1 MQNIQQLDSLSG
13 KQFENLI
20 GQLLRKLRFRIEYQS
35 TGPDGGIDIL
45 ASSEA
50 DLVSGCYIIQCKC
63 YSKKVGVAAVR
74 DLVGVVSD
82 QRANKGILITN
93 AEFTKPALD
102 FAKGNP
108 IELIDGNSL
117 STLLEKHLGQM
128 LKSREEGVLLPPSMI
143 RVAKLFQSNHQSLK
157 ELIDDQQEK
166 LTKNLMIIKPKKFS
180 NLSDETSYFG
190 QNNEEFGNA
199 MDVLNNQVGLLN
211 GRMDEV
217 EPHRIKRNF
226 SLVRSTVKE
235 LLKLQMDIHRACLL
249 EPSEV
254 PNVYPNIDPRR
265 RRIFESEAQ
274 AIQDLYSQYKKVY
287 ATLFRTL
294 STAWGKGLEEVGT
307 FLEFPE
313 KITRGLKKNRQ
324 ENIVFPFSI
333 DLGEMN
339 VEITKG
345 TKITKRLK
353 LLFDELNIL
362 SGSPQDIPEKEMLKA
377 AGNGCLLSIVEVI
390 FLLAL
395 IVLVLYY
402 VI

>member
-13 KQFENLI
+13 KEFENLI
-20 GQLLRKLRFRIEYQS
+20 GQLLHKLRCSIDYQS

-45 ASSEA
+45 ATSEA
-50 DLVSGCYIIQCKC
+50 DLVSGCYIIQCKR

-108 IELIDGNSL
+108 IELIDGSTL
-117 STLLEKHLGQM
+117 STLLEKHLGQI
-128 LKSREEGVLLPPSMI
+128 LKSGEEGVLLPPSMI
-143 RVAKLFQSNHQSLK
+143 RVAKLFQSNHQALK
-157 ELIDDQQEK
+157 QLINDQQEK

-180 NLSDETSYFG
+180 NLFDETSYFG
-190 QNNEEFGNA
+190 QNTEEFGNA
-199 MDVLNNQVGLLN
+199 MDVLNNQVRLLK
-211 GRMDEV
+211 GRMNEV
-217 EPHRIKRNF
+217 EPDRIKRNF

-294 STAWGKGLEEVGT
+294 STAWGKGLEELGA

-313 KITRGLKKNRQ
+313 KIIKDLKNNRQ
-324 ENIVFPFSI
+324 GNIIFPFSI
-333 DLGEMN
+333 DLAEMN

-345 TKITKRLK
+345 TQITKRLK
-353 LLFDELNIL
+353 LLSDELNML
-362 SGSPQDIPEKEMLKA
+362 SGSA
-377 AGNGCLLSIVEVI
+377 
-390 FLLAL
+390 
-395 IVLVLYY
+395 
-402 VI
+402 